1 MEFLTN
7 TEILLA
13 MLIVPA
19 ALALDWA
26 IRNGNWDSIHNSA
39 KEEDDGWTFGSQGY
53 GYYLNGLKMSDD
65 DEIKTVFDD
74 D

>member
-19 ALALDWA
+19 ALALDWV
-26 IRNGNWDSIHNSA
+26 IRNGNFEKQQPENQNHDN
-39 KEEDDGWTFGSQGY
+39 EDGFGFGPEGY
-53 GYYLNGLKMSDD
+53 GYYYKNGLKCTLFEEDD
-65 DEIKTVFDD
+65 
-74 D
+74 